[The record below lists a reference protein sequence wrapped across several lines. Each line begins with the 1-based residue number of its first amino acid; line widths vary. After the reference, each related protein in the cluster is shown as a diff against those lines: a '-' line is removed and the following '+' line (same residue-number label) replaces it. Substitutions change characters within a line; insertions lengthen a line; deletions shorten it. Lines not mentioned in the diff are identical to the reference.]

1 MPHSDTRRP
10 AVAGMFYP
18 ADAPVLRG
26 MVDAFLQAVEVP
38 ATSALGAIAPHA
50 GLVYSG
56 QCAAHVLGRIEIPAV
71 VVILAPNHTGRCAA
85 PGGVSVWTRGR
96 FSTPLGDVPVAEALA
111 DALLARCD
119 LAAAD
124 RIAHGGEHAIE
135 VELPFLQVRTDTVEI
150 LPIVLAWDDWRRAQ
164 QLATALAELVAQWP
178 QPVLLLAS
186 SDMTHY
192 ESAAHAA
199 AKDRIALAAI
209 ERLDAEPPDL
219 VLADIAMPGRDG
231 YAVALHVRQ
240 TPALAHVPVIL
251 LTGALAWQLAL
262 AGHAAWLTANAA
274 RAAARAE
281 IVGRSANAA
290 ARSALP
296 RSLERNL
303 EVKSRG
309 DGRVRVSVRIPWL
322 LRGSPGPIGVAAESS
337 LGSRP

>member
-209 ERLDAEPPDL
+209 ERLDAEGL
-219 VLADIAMPGRDG
+219 LAACRQEHITMCGRGPAAVVIEACRQLGAATATVVDYRHSG
-231 YAVALHVRQ
+231 EVTGDDSSVVAYAG
-240 TPALAHVPVIL
+240 VIL
-251 LTGALAWQLAL
+251 R
-262 AGHAAWLTANAA
+262 
-274 RAAARAE
+274 RAATH
-281 IVGRSANAA
+281 
-290 ARSALP
+290 
-296 RSLERNL
+296 
-303 EVKSRG
+303 
-309 DGRVRVSVRIPWL
+309 
-322 LRGSPGPIGVAAESS
+322 
-337 LGSRP
+337 